1 MDLCVIIPLADII
14 FNNITYN
21 NGNRNI
27 FKFVSEYII
36 KISESSQNVWD
47 IWEFGP

>member
-21 NGNRNI
+21 NGNGNI
-27 FKFVSEYII
+27 LESVSEYII
-36 KISESSQNVWD
+36 KISEYSQNVWD
-47 IWEFGP
+47 IWELGP